1 MKSYNQRTGLSTKR
15 PVIERIEGIHPFK
28 MINYLV
34 ISITCLMYAFITF
47 MFVKHLAFE
56 LNGNF
61 GFTLPKFFT
70 ISTILLFFSVNFTSR
85 ILTAYKNDEIPMLKK
100 LLSFALISGLLF
112 FVSQFLAWMEI
123 LRNAIEIEN
132 NTIITYVFL
141 FSAIHFFYV
150 LAGMI
155 MSAILFYR
163 YMLIEND
170 PVKTLIATTNPM
182 EKVKL
187 DIYKVFWHFNV
198 LSWTMIFLMLLFI
211 F

>member
-1 MKSYNQRTGLSTKR
+1 MHLLPS
-15 PVIERIEGIHPFK
+15 
-28 MINYLV
+28 
-34 ISITCLMYAFITF
+34 CLW
-47 MFVKHLAFE
+47 
-56 LNGNF
+56 N
-61 GFTLPKFFT
+61 TLPLSSMAILGLLSQNFFT

-85 ILTAYKNDEIPMLKK
+85 VLTAYKNDEIPLLKK

-141 FSAIHFFYV
+141 FSAIHFVYV
-150 LAGMI
+150 LAGMV
-155 MSAILFYR
+155 MSAILFYK

-198 LSWTMIFLMLLFI
+198 LSWTMIFLMLLFV